1 MNRRFFMTS
10 IGFAAGAVS
19 FIFLTAFAAQGA
31 DGQRPLTRKEALV
44 LAEQTAEAKAL
55 YGLNDGRYVN
65 CIEKSVVR
73 PCETD
78 WVTCIDEAWVVKF
91 TLGKVCGIEHDGRLD
106 LVLLVDA
113 REARVISRYP
123 ESEYYLQAGFCQ
135 MDDDC
140 MMLSGGKCVNFIY
153 GQLDKNNRIKGQC
166 RCREG
171 MCRQDAESK

>member
-1 MNRRFFMTS
+1 MIRKFFMTLPR
-10 IGFAAGAVS
+10 FVVWTV
-19 FIFLTAFAAQGA
+19 FFTFLAAFAAQGA
-31 DGQRPLTRKEALV
+31 DGRRPLTRKEALV
-44 LAEQTAEAKAL
+44 FAEQTAEAKAL
-55 YGLNDGRYVN
+55 YALNDGHYVN
-65 CIEKSVVR
+65 CIEKSVLR

-91 TLGKVCGIEHDGRLD
+91 TLGKACGLEHDGRLD

-113 REARVISRYP
+113 QEARIISRYP

-153 GQLDKNNRIKGQC
+153 GQLDKDGRIQGHC
-166 RCREG
+166 GCREG
-171 MCRQDAESK
+171 MCRPGAE